1 MKIRT
6 GFVTNSSSYSSAVIS
21 IESKELAALL
31 KQCEGLL
38 GATILSDD
46 KKFDAYWEE
55 GTNEIC
61 EMVPKTLDAVLDSL
75 IKGFSCLYDIP
86 KESRD
91 ALDTLI
97 QELEMR
103 KAELTASI
111 RKVDWWYENDSYG
124 EFEPDDARKKAF
136 TYNRRSKKTGGAGV
150 YEES

>member
-38 GATILSDD
+38 RADLTIDD
-46 KKFDAYWEE
+46 KKFHGYWEE
-55 GTNEIC
+55 ETDAVCQE
-61 EMVPKTLDAVLDSL
+61 VPKTLDTVLDAL
-75 IKGFSCLYDIP
+75 INGLSCDLP
-86 KESRD
+86 AEPGD
-91 ALDTLI
+91 ALI
-97 QELEMR
+97 QELKTR

-111 RKVDWWYENDSYG
+111 QKVNWWYENDSYD
-124 EFEPDDARKKAF
+124 EFDPDDARKKAF

>member
-6 GFVTNSSSYSSAVIS
+6 GFVTNSSSYSSVVIY

-31 KQCEGLL
+31 KQYEGEL
-38 GATILSDD
+38 GATILGDD
-46 KKFDAYWEE
+46 KKFSADWDE

-61 EMVPKTLDAVLDSL
+61 AMVPKTLDAVLDSL

-91 ALDTLI
+91 ALI
-97 QELEMR
+97 QELETR
-103 KAELTASI
+103 KTELTASI
-111 RKVDWWYENDSYG
+111 QKVNWWYENYSDG
-124 EFEPDDARKKAF
+124 EFAPDPDDARKKAF
-136 TYNRRSKKTGGAGV
+136 TYDQRSKKTGGAGV

>member
-31 KQCEGLL
+31 KQYEGLL

-46 KKFDAYWEE
+46 KTFAADWDE
-55 GTNEIC
+55 GTDEIC
-61 EMVPKTLDAVLDSL
+61 AMVPKTLDAVLDSL
-75 IKGFSCLYDIP
+75 IEGFSCVYDIP

-91 ALDTLI
+91 ALI
-97 QELEMR
+97 QELETR

-111 RKVDWWYENDSYG
+111 RKVNWWYENYSYG